1 MSMRTTFSGLAIALR
16 ALQAQQISLDI
27 TGHNVANANNPN
39 YSRQTALHSA
49 TKPYPA
55 PMMGYTPSSG
65 QLGTGVEI
73 SQINRM
79 RDGFVDLRLRQQL
92 HSKNY
97 WAAMEDGLRQVELF
111 FNEPS
116 ENGIHYALDQF
127 WDSLQDLSREPDFIA
142 VREVVVQR
150 AHVLVESIRGT
161 RENLQSLR
169 ENINGNIPLKVD
181 EVNSL
186 ARRIADLNVE
196 IGKITATGS
205 IPNDLLDARDGLVE
219 ELSHLVDIE
228 VVQDYA
234 GMIGVTIG
242 GASLVHRGTSYGL
255 TTTVGD
261 ESDNYRKVEVIW
273 AATGN
278 KADIRSGE
286 IGGLLDLREE
296 ITRVIGELDDWTLDF
311 ALEFNRRHAVGYDA
325 KGNGGYTGTID
336 AENPAEEAVPNDPLF
351 YFFVFDNLDK
361 GATLDES
368 LPYAALN
375 IGVNKEI
382 INDAGLIRAGLQPA
396 AGNGENA
403 LRLASL
409 RFTPIERL
417 SKKITGG
424 GDQDVTIGDSF
435 NQIIADLG
443 VKTQRAGRLNEND
456 TNLELHLRNLKDS
469 ISGVSLDEEMANM
482 IRFQHAYSAAARVMT
497 AMDEAL
503 DTIINRLGIVG
514 R

>member
-278 KADIRSGE
+278 KADIRAGE

-336 AENPAEEAVPNDPLF
+336 AENPAEEAVPREPFD
-351 YFFVFDNLDK
+351 FFTFDNLDE
-361 GATLDES
+361 GDTLDAN

-443 VKTQRAGRLNEND
+443 VKTQRAVRLNEND

>member
-16 ALQAQQISLDI
+16 ALQAQQVSLDI

-49 TKPYPA
+49 SKPYPA

-73 SQINRM
+73 AQINRM

-116 ENGIHYALDQF
+116 ENGIHFALDQF

-150 AHVLVESIRGT
+150 AQVLVESIKGT

-169 ENINGNIPLKVD
+169 ENINGNIPLKVE

-205 IPNDLLDARDGLVE
+205 MPNDLLDARDGLVE
-219 ELSHLVDIE
+219 ELSQLVDIE

-234 GMIGVTIG
+234 GMIGITIG
-242 GASLVHRGTSYGL
+242 GASLVHRGSSYGL
-255 TTTVGD
+255 TTTVGM
-261 ESDNYRKVEVIW
+261 KVTITEKWKSSGQPPATRQILEQVKSADFWISGKKSHASLGNSMIGLWILPLSLTGAMLW
-273 AATGN
+273 ATMLRATV
-278 KADIRSGE
+278 DIRE
-286 IGGLLDLREE
+286 
-296 ITRVIGELDDWTLDF
+296 
-311 ALEFNRRHAVGYDA
+311 
-325 KGNGGYTGTID
+325 
-336 AENPAEEAVPNDPLF
+336 
-351 YFFVFDNLDK
+351 
-361 GATLDES
+361 
-368 LPYAALN
+368 
-375 IGVNKEI
+375 
-382 INDAGLIRAGLQPA
+382 Q
-396 AGNGENA
+396 
-403 LRLASL
+403 
-409 RFTPIERL
+409 
-417 SKKITGG
+417 
-424 GDQDVTIGDSF
+424 
-435 NQIIADLG
+435 
-443 VKTQRAGRLNEND
+443 
-456 TNLELHLRNLKDS
+456 
-469 ISGVSLDEEMANM
+469 
-482 IRFQHAYSAAARVMT
+482 
-497 AMDEAL
+497 
-503 DTIINRLGIVG
+503 
-514 R
+514 

>member
-16 ALQAQQISLDI
+16 ALQAQQVSLDI

-49 TKPYPA
+49 SKPYPT

-73 SQINRM
+73 AQINRM

-116 ENGIHYALDQF
+116 ENGIHFALDQF

-150 AHVLVESIRGT
+150 AQVLVESIKGT

-169 ENINGNIPLKVD
+169 ENINGNIPLKVE

-205 IPNDLLDARDGLVE
+205 MPNDLLDARDGLVE
-219 ELSHLVDIE
+219 ELSQLVDIE

-234 GMIGVTIG
+234 GMIGITIG
-242 GASLVHRGTSYGL
+242 GASLVHRGSSYGL
-255 TTTVGD
+255 TTTVWD

-273 AATGN
+273 TATGN
-278 KADIRSGE
+278 KADIRAGE

-296 ITRVIGELDDWTLDF
+296 ITRVIGELDDWTFDF
-311 ALEFNRRHAVGYDA
+311 VHNFNEIHA
-325 KGNGGYTGTID
+325 KGYNEYDGPGNG
-336 AENPAEEAVPNDPLF
+336 EALD
-351 YFFVFDNLDK
+351 FFVFK
-361 GATLDES
+361 GD
-368 LPYAALN
+368 PKYAALN
-375 IGVNKEI
+375 IKVDDGIVM
-382 INDAGLIRAGLQPA
+382 DASRIRAGLQPVK
-396 AGNGENA
+396 GNGENA
-403 LRLASL
+403 KALANL
-409 RFTPIERL
+409 RFMPVGRP
-417 SKKITGG
+417 SKLNKGLGG
-424 GDQDVTIGDSF
+424 QDVTIGDSF

-443 VKTQRAGRLNEND
+443 VKTQRAVRLNEND

>member
-273 AATGN
+273 TATGN
-278 KADIRSGE
+278 KADIRAGE

-325 KGNGGYTGTID
+325 NQDGGFDLDNPDDPID
-336 AENPAEEAVPNDPLF
+336 EAVPREPFD
-351 YFFVFDNLDK
+351 FFTFDNLDE
-361 GATLDES
+361 GDTLDAN

-443 VKTQRAGRLNEND
+443 VKTQRAVRLNEND